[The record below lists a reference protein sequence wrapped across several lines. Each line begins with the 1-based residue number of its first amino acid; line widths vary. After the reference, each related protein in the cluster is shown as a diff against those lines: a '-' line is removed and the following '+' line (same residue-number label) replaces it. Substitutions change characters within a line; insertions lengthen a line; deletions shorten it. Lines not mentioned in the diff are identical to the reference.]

1 MKIDI
6 GCGLNKQP
14 GYIGIDIAD
23 TVDVDIRCDINKGIP
38 LEDNTVEKVIASH
51 SLEHVQDLMFIMKE
65 LYRVCKDRATIC
77 IVAPYYHTSLNMAN
91 PYHKQVFNEH
101 TPRFFTKDNTSPLPY
116 KDYDFPHAK
125 VWALGESDNSNLE
138 MDFRCIK
145 MEFFYFD
152 KYRYL
157 TEEEKSEARKKEIN
171 VVDQIMYQFLVVKT
185 PLTSD
190 ELEEIN
196 NIHLEEPSYVTI
208 RRLVESNEYMRLLL
222 MENGFDNLNPESIR
236 NKKAEIENE
245 INSLKNE
252 IKEKNKELS
261 QKVKEIQEVNNK
273 NGNLQY
279 KFDKK
284 KNDLSYL
291 FKEQNDIRD
300 NRLLKISDVLKQKK
314 RDMSININPS
324 VKNIMSENVLQS
336 KENLDN
342 YILTRT
348 KFIMPSEIIYY
359 EIECEQNYFKGLKMV
374 FTNLGLGSNDIVL
387 GMEILDENNTIIRSI
402 PVTIEQIKH
411 NDETII
417 EFEPIEPSANK
428 KYIVRFVGLENID
441 ANGISL
447 YVWKKLNLTKK
458 PQEKMFGVLIYD

>member
-171 VVDQIMYQFLVVKT
+171 C
-185 PLTSD
+185 
-190 ELEEIN
+190 IN
-196 NIHLEEPSYVTI
+196 
-208 RRLVESNEYMRLLL
+208 
-222 MENGFDNLNPESIR
+222 
-236 NKKAEIENE
+236 
-245 INSLKNE
+245 
-252 IKEKNKELS
+252 
-261 QKVKEIQEVNNK
+261 
-273 NGNLQY
+273 
-279 KFDKK
+279 
-284 KNDLSYL
+284 
-291 FKEQNDIRD
+291 
-300 NRLLKISDVLKQKK
+300 
-314 RDMSININPS
+314 
-324 VKNIMSENVLQS
+324 
-336 KENLDN
+336 
-342 YILTRT
+342 
-348 KFIMPSEIIYY
+348 
-359 EIECEQNYFKGLKMV
+359 
-374 FTNLGLGSNDIVL
+374 
-387 GMEILDENNTIIRSI
+387 
-402 PVTIEQIKH
+402 
-411 NDETII
+411 
-417 EFEPIEPSANK
+417 
-428 KYIVRFVGLENID
+428 
-441 ANGISL
+441 
-447 YVWKKLNLTKK
+447 
-458 PQEKMFGVLIYD
+458 